1 MVKVVL
7 PVDYFQ
13 IADGANGIVTGRLGC
28 FENPLRQRVEIVQLE
43 ELDYEGNDKFWTVSI
58 CNCKLNPTGCW
69 SPNTARAA
77 GGGGRVMGEGIL

>member
-1 MVKVVL
+1 M
-7 PVDYFQ
+7 
-13 IADGANGIVTGRLGC
+13 
-28 FENPLRQRVEIVQLE
+28 VEIVQLE

-77 GGGGRVMGEGIL
+77 GGGGRVMGEGIS